1 MRTPRTYLSA
11 LAVLLLVSGSV
22 LATTV
27 WKWVDKNGVVH
38 YSDQPVPGAVEIKVS
53 AQVYDAS
60 EATIPE
66 TDRTPARPQSTQQ
79 PEYTS
84 VEITSPT
91 NEQTIVG
98 TGGAVSV
105 SIAVVPGMRSGHTL
119 QVQMDGQVVSQP
131 ESRATSLQLTNVARG
146 AHTLTASIVSIDGQV
161 LMRSAPV
168 TFFVQQPS
176 IRRNQ

>member
-11 LAVLLLVSGSV
+11 LAVLLLLSGGAF
-22 LATTV
+22 ATTV
-27 WKWVDKNGVVH
+27 WKWVDKDGVVH
-38 YSDQPVPGAVEIKVS
+38 YSDQPVPGAVEVKVS

-66 TDRTPARPQSTQQ
+66 TARPPARSQSTQQ

-84 VEITSPT
+84 LEITSPS

-98 TGGAVSV
+98 TGGVVSV
-105 SIAVVPGMRSGHTL
+105 SVSVVPGMRSGHTL
-119 QVQMDGQVVSQP
+119 QVQLDGQVVSQP
-131 ESRATSLQLTNVARG
+131 ESRATSLELTNVTRG

-168 TFFVQQPS
+168 TFFVQQPTV
-176 IRRNQ
+176 RRKQ